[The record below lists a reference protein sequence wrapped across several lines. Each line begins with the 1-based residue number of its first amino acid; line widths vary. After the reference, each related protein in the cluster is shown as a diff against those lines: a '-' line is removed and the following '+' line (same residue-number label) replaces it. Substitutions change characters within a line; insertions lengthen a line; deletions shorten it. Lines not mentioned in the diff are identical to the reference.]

1 MQRFYSILYYLLSL
15 IYYLKED
22 FREPGQFH
30 FDEILVIC
38 SPDCETYQYLSKEKH
53 ETVFQNRLSE
63 VEPALGLMQETAET
77 EYWLKLLVMSE
88 HLTEAVISI
97 HIRNRFDGRKDCSA
111 VSGKRWETGWMVLG
125 QKIKR

>member
-1 MQRFYSILYYLLSL
+1 MKQL
-15 IYYLKED
+15 
-22 FREPGQFH
+22 
-30 FDEILVIC
+30 
-38 SPDCETYQYLSKEKH
+38 
-53 ETVFQNRLSE
+53 FQNRLSE

>member
-1 MQRFYSILYYLLSL
+1 M
-15 IYYLKED
+15 
-22 FREPGQFH
+22 
-30 FDEILVIC
+30 
-38 SPDCETYQYLSKEKH
+38 
-53 ETVFQNRLSE
+53 
-63 VEPALGLMQETAET
+63 EPALGLMQETAET